1 MWDGAGVRTLSPLSR
16 SWTVGLPNADRNAV
30 INRVIATVRENI
42 RTDLIQKGLN
52 DRVRVKIRNSRDHRD
67 PFGHRN
73 VSRVIVGGTI
83 EQSGIPTIG
92 IASSI
97 DPGNFE
103 GADQALVLL
112 DVLSGPDDDDASLN
126 FYLDNSSNRVKFVGT
141 ALGNVVSH
149 EIGHYIGS
157 FLSTSSRRLNLM
169 DQGGDF
175 PLLYGVGDDGI
186 GGTATIRMSTSVGMS
201 TTLARASRGS
211 RTPSTQCL
219 GVRERARRLTTG
231 S

>member
-1 MWDGAGVRTLSPLSR
+1 MGPHAR
-16 SWTVGLPNADRNAV
+16 
-30 INRVIATVRENI
+30 
-42 RTDLIQKGLN
+42 GLN

-83 EQSGIPTIG
+83 EQSGIGTIG

-126 FYLDNSSNRVKFVGT
+126 FYLDGSSKRVKFVGT

-157 FLSTSSRRLNLM
+157 FHVDQFNDSLNLM
-169 DQGGDF
+169 DQGGNF

-186 GGTATIRMSTSVGMS
+186 GGTADDPDVDFGRDLYNPGEGFTGIEN
-201 TTLARASRGS
+201 TLNNSAWAFVRGHGG
-211 RTPSTQCL
+211 R
-219 GVRERARRLTTG
+219 
-231 S
+231 

>member
-1 MWDGAGVRTLSPLSR
+1 M
-16 SWTVGLPNADRNAV
+16 
-30 INRVIATVRENI
+30 
-42 RTDLIQKGLN
+42 
-52 DRVRVKIRNSRDHRD
+52 
-67 PFGHRN
+67 
-73 VSRVIVGGTI
+73 IVGGTI
-83 EQSGIPTIG
+83 EQSGIGTIG

-126 FYLDNSSNRVKFVGT
+126 FYLDDSSNRVKFVGT

-157 FLSTSSRRLNLM
+157 FHVDQFNDMLNLM
-169 DQGGDF
+169 DQGGNF

-186 GGTATIRMSTSVGMS
+186 GGTADDPDVDFGRDVYNPGEGFTGIEN
-201 TTLARASRGS
+201 TLNNSAWA
-211 RTPSTQCL
+211 L
-219 GVRERARRLTTG
+219 RERARRLMTG